1 MHEAFASFFRAK
13 GAFGPIRKP
22 PDGANIRR
30 VKTRAREPRE
40 HLQAFERT
48 EDGVF
53 AVDEE
58 EHIVFWNGAAS
69 RILGFRE
76 DEVIG
81 RKCYE
86 VIGAG
91 PDYCAHTDCGPNCEV
106 LQRARRGRTTESY
119 DVLAKASSGSP
130 RLLNMSIVV
139 LKGKSARSTLAVHM
153 FRDVSEARRTQ
164 LEVQRGLLEA
174 SQTSGQREGAD
185 PAGRLTPRES
195 EVLRLLATGLANA
208 KIAEVMGISA
218 ATVRNHIDHVLTKLG
233 VHSKLEAVVYAAR
246 HRIV

>member
-1 MHEAFASFFRAK
+1 M
-13 GAFGPIRKP
+13 
-22 PDGANIRR
+22 
-30 VKTRAREPRE
+30 KTKAREPRE
-40 HLQAFERT
+40 HLKAFERT

-53 AVDEE
+53 AVDDEE
-58 EHIVFWNGAAS
+58 QIVFWNSAAR

-76 DEVIG
+76 NEVLG

-91 PDYCAHTDCGPNCEV
+91 PDFCAHTGCGPNCDV
-106 LQRARRGRTTESY
+106 LQRARRGRSTENY
-119 DVLAKASSGSP
+119 DVMAKTSAGSH
-130 RLLNMSIVV
+130 RLLNVSIVV
-139 LKGKSARSTLAVHM
+139 LKGKSARSTLAVHL

-174 SQTSGQREGAD
+174 SQASGRPDGED
-185 PAGRLTPRES
+185 PRGRLTPRES

-208 KIAEVMGISA
+208 RIAEVMGISA
-218 ATVRNHIDHVLTKLG
+218 TTVRNHIDHVLTKLG

>member
-1 MHEAFASFFRAK
+1 M
-13 GAFGPIRKP
+13 
-22 PDGANIRR
+22 
-30 VKTRAREPRE
+30 KTEAREPRE

-58 EHIVFWNGAAS
+58 ERIVFWNSAAG
-69 RILGFRE
+69 RILGFRK
-76 DEVIG
+76 DEVLG

-86 VIGAG
+86 VIAG
-91 PDYCAHTDCGPNCEV
+91 QDYCAHADCGPNCEV

-119 DVLAKASSGSP
+119 DVMAKTSSGSH
-130 RLLNMSIVV
+130 RLLNVSIVV
-139 LKGKSARSTLAVHM
+139 LKGKTARSTLAVHM
-153 FRDVSEARRTQ
+153 FRDVSEARRSQ

-174 SQTSGQREGAD
+174 PQASGHRDGED
-185 PAGRLTPRES
+185 PAARLTPRES
-195 EVLRLLATGLANA
+195 EVLRLLATGLETA
-208 KIAEVMGISA
+208 KIAEVMGISVT
-218 ATVRNHIDHVLTKLG
+218 TVRNHIDRVLTKLG